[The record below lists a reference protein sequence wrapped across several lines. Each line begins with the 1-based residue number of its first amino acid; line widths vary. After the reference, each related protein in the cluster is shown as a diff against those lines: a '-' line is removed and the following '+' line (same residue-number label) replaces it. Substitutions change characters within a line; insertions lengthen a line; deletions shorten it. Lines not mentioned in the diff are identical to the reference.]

1 MGLGQVPARIFDREA
16 ELAAVAAAASA
27 ALSGS
32 GSVVL
37 VEGVAGIGK
46 TRLMT
51 YACEQGTL
59 AGMRVLAARAA
70 EFEAGFAWGV
80 VRQLFEPALRAG
92 GAHRLAND
100 AAQLA
105 APALSHDAQDGRE
118 RLVLN
123 PARPVLAGRRHSPG
137 RTAAHRRG

>member
-80 VRQLFEPALRAG
+80 VTNRQIAQAL
-92 GAHRLAND
+92 L
-100 AAQLA
+100 
-105 APALSHDAQDGRE
+105 
-118 RLVLN
+118 
-123 PARPVLAGRRHSPG
+123 
-137 RTAAHRRG
+137 